1 MLSLPSMPNLFN
13 WKFLRALRY
22 RGGGRTSAQ
31 SHACSTSENVSFN
44 SKPSS
49 THTCRFMRSTR
60 RDERLYGSHLGPWL
74 GTTLDAT
81 QIGHGRPLGV
91 ARVASPGSVYCMP
104 ALPRALLPQQ

>member
-1 MLSLPSMPNLFN
+1 M
-13 WKFLRALRY
+13 
-22 RGGGRTSAQ
+22 
-31 SHACSTSENVSFN
+31 
-44 SKPSS
+44 
-49 THTCRFMRSTR
+49 R
-60 RDERLYGSHLGPWL
+60 RDERLYGSHLDPWL